1 MIIYSL
7 INMKGGVGKTTI
19 STNLAVEFAKK
30 GLKVLFIDNDEQSN
44 SSLFF
49 DVVNKKM
56 TLTDLYINPEIS
68 LKKISYDT
76 QYENIKCIPAG
87 LDLNDILTLYLSD
100 DKYAYKNIDKRFIL
114 KNKLLEIEDEY
125 DICIMDNHPG
135 MTVATYNGLMAA
147 NKVLIITT
155 TDIYAEQGLKAMLE
169 YFSSIKEERKKD
181 DIYYDESIL
190 DKSLNLEGCL
200 VNKYIYNPNFT
211 KRKEYNY
218 LKTNIRMVPRN
229 KMFLLD
235 KAVIE
240 HKAAV
245 EIMPKSN
252 FAKDIKRLANEL
264 IDNIIK

>member
-1 MIIYSL
+1 MY
-7 INMKGGVGKTTI
+7 
-19 STNLAVEFAKK
+19 
-30 GLKVLFIDNDEQSN
+30 
-44 SSLFF
+44 
-49 DVVNKKM
+49 
-56 TLTDLYINPEIS
+56 
-68 LKKISYDT
+68 
-76 QYENIKCIPAG
+76 
-87 LDLNDILTLYLSD
+87 
-100 DKYAYKNIDKRFIL
+100 
-114 KNKLLEIEDEY
+114 
-125 DICIMDNHPG
+125 NHPG

-155 TDIYAEQGLKAMLE
+155 TDIYAMQGLKAMLE

-229 KMFLLD
+229 KIFLLD

>member
-1 MIIYSL
+1 MCTGSGCILLSLLHYS
-7 INMKGGVGKTTI
+7 NDCRGTGADI
-19 STNLAVEFAKK
+19 SQEALAVAGENARRLGIQVCF
-30 GLKVLFIDNDEQSN
+30 LRSDLFE
-44 SSLFF
+44 
-49 DVVNKKM
+49 K
-56 TLTDLYINPEIS
+56 
-68 LKKISYDT
+68 
-76 QYENIKCIPAG
+76 
-87 LDLNDILTLYLSD
+87 
-100 DKYAYKNIDKRFIL
+100 
-114 KNKLLEIEDEY
+114 IEDKY

-155 TDIYAEQGLKAMLE
+155 TDIYAMQGLKAMLE

-229 KMFLLD
+229 KIFLLD

>member
-114 KNKLLEIEDEY
+114 KNKLLEIK
-125 DICIMDNHPG
+125 N
-135 MTVATYNGLMAA
+135 A
-147 NKVLIITT
+147 NCKI
-155 TDIYAEQGLKAMLE
+155 
-169 YFSSIKEERKKD
+169 S
-181 DIYYDESIL
+181 
-190 DKSLNLEGCL
+190 
-200 VNKYIYNPNFT
+200 
-211 KRKEYNY
+211 
-218 LKTNIRMVPRN
+218 
-229 KMFLLD
+229 
-235 KAVIE
+235 
-240 HKAAV
+240 
-245 EIMPKSN
+245 
-252 FAKDIKRLANEL
+252 
-264 IDNIIK
+264 